1 MNEVAKKVKALS
13 LKRSKIM
20 EILHTYILIRF
31 NLFVIEIIKKKH
43 FGISPVSQL
52 SELSNDLPVLICA
65 IFD

>member
-1 MNEVAKKVKALS
+1 
-13 LKRSKIM
+13 M